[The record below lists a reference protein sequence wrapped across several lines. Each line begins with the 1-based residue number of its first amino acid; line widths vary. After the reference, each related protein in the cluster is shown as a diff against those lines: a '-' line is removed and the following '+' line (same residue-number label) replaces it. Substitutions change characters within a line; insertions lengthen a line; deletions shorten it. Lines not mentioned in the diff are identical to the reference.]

1 MPKTCKICFHPRR
14 ADIERTYADG
24 TSWKAAIDKFKVS
37 KNGYYRHRLHYLLNR
52 DEIKASEVT
61 RHIDEM
67 TELLK
72 TFNLVNSTVNRLL
85 SLPVTK
91 EILPA
96 TIRALTLRTRI
107 LETFLKARGV
117 LEPPKI
123 TEIHVERE
131 YTILANLI
139 LDLPEK
145 WRTEI
150 VDKLK
155 REAEREQAAAGTSS
169 GGGQTGSSSSSEMPI
184 PSDGLGK
191 LASKTDGGQDSKRA

>member
-24 TSWKAAIDKFKVS
+24 TSWRDAVKKFKVS

-52 DEIKASEVT
+52 DEIKASEVI

-67 TELLK
+67 GELLK
-72 TFNLVNSTVNRLL
+72 TFNLVNGTVNRLL

-96 TIRALTLRTRI
+96 TIRALNLQTRI

-117 LEPPKI
+117 LEPPKV

-139 LDLPEK
+139 LDLPGK
-145 WRTEI
+145 WRTLI
-150 VDKLK
+150 VDRLK
-155 REAEREQAAAGTSS
+155 REAEREQAAAGASS
-169 GGGQTGSSSSSEMPI
+169 GGDQTGSSSTCEMSV

-191 LASKTDGGQDSKRA
+191 LASETDGRQDSK